1 MTPTVRPHNET
12 AAAIWGAGGSAYEG
26 VSETIA
32 DALDHVVTRLAPRS
46 AETCLDVATGTGWTA
61 RRLKAR
67 GASVVGIDIG
77 QGVIEAA
84 KRIAPDIDFQVGDA
98 EELPFPDGSFDV
110 VTSTFGVMFVARPED
125 AARELAR
132 VCRKGGRLGICT
144 WPQGDTLEGLFKVM
158 RPYMSPSPAPPPPSP
173 FEWGKPDRVD
183 ELLGDAFDLKF
194 ETGVTTLRMPSGQA
208 VWDLFVEGYGPTKA
222 VARACDE
229 ERRQELERDFIA
241 YHDQFRNSLGVA
253 MPREYLLTIG
263 IRR

>member
-1 MTPTVRPHNET
+1 
-12 AAAIWGAGGSAYEG
+12 
-26 VSETIA
+26 
-32 DALDHVVTRLAPRS
+32 
-46 AETCLDVATGTGWTA
+46 
-61 RRLKAR
+61 
-67 GASVVGIDIG
+67 
-77 QGVIEAA
+77 
-84 KRIAPDIDFQVGDA
+84 
-98 EELPFPDGSFDV
+98 
-110 VTSTFGVMFVARPED
+110 
-125 AARELAR
+125 
-132 VCRKGGRLGICT
+132 
-144 WPQGDTLEGLFKVM
+144 M
-158 RPYMSPSPAPPPPSP
+158 RPYTSPSPSPAPPPPSP